1 MAHEVTIDIYSRFHD
16 ESTNAAKNAAK
27 SFENL
32 EKAAEEAQKEIDEVG
47 KSNAKPKVTV
57 DADKASKKL
66 DELDKKLDKLD
77 RSTTEAKLT
86 LRDRAS
92 ALLEKVVSKAKA
104 FGNKTYSGLVKLRD
118 SNVLGTLNKMSNG
131 LKNIT
136 GKAWSAVVKIKDTFT
151 APLTKLKNMLFNVK
165 TLIAGI
171 ASAWAATKLVVAPI
185 NLADAYSSAQIGFST
200 LLGESRGQQMM
211 DELDEFAKVTPFKT
225 SGVIANAQKM
235 MAMGWNPEDII
246 ADMEVIGNAAAATGK
261 MDQGLESIVRALSQI
276 KTKGK
281 LSTEELNQLAEAGI
295 AAKAMLAEGLGYGT
309 GDRGIAKMTKDLE
322 NGKIASDKA
331 INALLEGMR
340 KYDGMMQSMANETVE
355 GLWSQITDV
364 FEINIFRKWGQGL
377 QDGAKRGFGTVV
389 QLLDE
394 AEGALAEFGDMLY
407 EIGHTASNWV
417 ADKFQAAVDK
427 ILEISDTFEFHNA
440 DLKGK
445 ISMLW
450 KGLVSDPLKEWWE
463 NSGRDSFIEAG
474 GKFGTWLG
482 ESITKGVEF
491 LSGGILSLLGLDE
504 TGVGSDAGKI
514 GREFWDNFT
523 AAFDWESIKTNI
535 AAAVSGIWDALPWEV
550 KALLG
555 IYGVG
560 KTAGLVSNV
569 AGGLAKIIGTKATAG
584 AGNTI
589 IAGTGLRGFI
599 GGNVTNAAGDIIGA
613 SGLIGAIGSTGNAMV
628 SGTGILGKLA
638 STGYS
643 MVGGPA
649 SAGAYFGA
657 GMSGGAAALLG
668 TLPYL
673 GGIAGGVAAI
683 KGGIDLYQGFTTED
697 ETAAQAKKTSGAFA
711 LSGVGTGALI
721 GSLILPGVGTAIGAG
736 IGGIAGWILGDMAA
750 DNVYETAYSTKYKSD
765 ALKEAEQA
773 LHEGKKTAEE
783 FNAELEKA
791 VWERARDIFGDI
803 ELSASEISAMSQ
815 KIVLGDK
822 VKHMDEFASA
832 ASQAE
837 ASLQNLQSSV
847 SALDRWNWKAG
858 LGLSLTDDEKESY
871 VAAVDSFINNAK
883 GYLESKQYEFT
894 ASVKLLMDTGE
905 GSAGAGII
913 SSNDAFY
920 AGLQEQVAGYS
931 TQLQELMSSALEN
944 NRLDDVIDITIDG
957 ENFTVDEASA
967 IEKLQ
972 QKIADITNSINAAE
986 EQAQLDM
993 IEVKFK
999 TSSISLESYEDL
1011 QAGIDAYKET
1021 ALGNLDEAQLTV
1033 LTGLNLQLN
1042 KATTDEEKAAI
1053 QNQIDQVLESYGIS
1067 VDEVHANVND
1077 FVLDLA
1083 VDRFSADDLLG
1094 EDALS
1099 QISDVLST
1107 AMKEGIKP
1115 SELTSDDIIRILGLE
1130 GFDKEAAIVLAGIL
1144 NNLELGD
1151 GLTLQ
1156 VGDVTLA
1163 EGTDAKVQ
1171 EAVAGSIPNPVED
1184 IVDINLTGDPEVLK
1198 QLTSDELSA
1207 LFGID
1212 QPFAETIWWKLK
1224 GTKTVEE
1231 QLTLLASDFGLKG
1244 SYTFNPSVKINPS
1257 VTTNA
1262 KSFRL
1267 QLIENAAPNGQGYR
1281 GGIFGGFS
1289 AMDAFAL
1296 GGETDNSGIVG
1307 GSTRYIRVN
1316 EEAPEMI
1323 IPLSSQRRKRA
1334 LNLWNKTGEMLGVPG
1349 FAGGGIRSR
1358 LFGGSGMDAFALGG
1372 ETDNGGSGSG
1382 QTEGFSFREYVPSAA
1397 SGGQSVQIEVG
1408 GIQVEINVDAGSA
1421 ENVGNAI
1428 KAQANEIAETLAGI
1442 FADALGSQFENTPVR
1457 G

>member
-16 ESTNAAKNAAK
+16 ESTDAAKDAAK

-47 KSNAKPKVTV
+47 KSNVKPKVTV
-57 DADKASKKL
+57 DADKAAEKL
-66 DELDKKLDKLD
+66 DKLDKKLDKLD
-77 RSTTEAKLT
+77 KSSAEAKLT

-92 ALLEKVVSKAKA
+92 ALLEKVASKAKA
-104 FGNKTYSGLVKLRD
+104 FGNKTYTGLVKLRD
-118 SNVLGTLNKMSNG
+118 SNVLSTLNKMSNG
-131 LKNIT
+131 IKSLT
-136 GKAWSAVVKIKDTFT
+136 SKAWSVAVKIKDTFT
-151 APLTKLKNMLFNVK
+151 APLTKLKNMLFNVR

-171 ASAWAATKLVVAPI
+171 ASAWAATKLVVDPI
-185 NLADAYSSAQIGFST
+185 NLADAYSSAKIGFST
-200 LLGESRGQQMM
+200 ILGESRGQQMM
-211 DELDEFAKVTPFKT
+211 DELDEFAKATPFKT

-235 MAMGWNPEDII
+235 MAMGWDTETII
-246 ADMEVIGNAAAATGK
+246 DDMEVIGNAAAATGK

-309 GDRGIAKMTKDLE
+309 GDSGIAKMTKDLE
-322 NGKIASDKA
+322 DGKIASDKA
-331 INALLEGMR
+331 ITALLEGMK
-340 KYDGMMQSMANETVE
+340 KYDGMMDSMANETVE

-394 AEGALAEFGDMLY
+394 AEGALSEFGDMLY
-407 EIGHTASNWV
+407 EIGKTASNWV
-417 ADKFQAAVDK
+417 ADKFQGVVDK
-427 ILEISDTFEFHNA
+427 ILEITDTFEFHNA

-504 TGVGSDAGKI
+504 TGVGSDAGRI

-535 AAAVSGIWDALPWEV
+535 AAAVSGIWDALPWQV
-550 KALLG
+550 KSLLG
-555 IYGVG
+555 VYGAG

-584 AGNTI
+584 AGDVI
-589 IAGTGLRGFI
+589 VAGSGLRGFI
-599 GGNVTNAAGDIIGA
+599 GGNVTNAAGDVIGA

-638 STGYS
+638 STGYG

-673 GGIAGGVAAI
+673 GGIAGGISAI

-697 ETAAQAKKTSGAFA
+697 ETVAQAKKTSGAFA

-736 IGGIAGWILGDMAA
+736 IGGIAGWLLGDKAA
-750 DNVYETAYSTKYKSD
+750 DNVYETANSAKYKS
-765 ALKEAEQA
+765 KELQEAATAMQKGE
-773 LHEGKKTAEE
+773 KSAEE
-783 FNAELEKA
+783 FTAVLEKKI
-791 VWERARDIFGDI
+791 WERARGIFGDI
-803 ELSASEISAMSQ
+803 ELSASEIAAMSQ

-822 VKHMDEFASA
+822 VAAMDEFASA

-837 ASLQNLQSSV
+837 ASLQNLKNSV
-847 SALDRWNWKAG
+847 SALDRLNWKAG

-871 VAAVDSFINNAK
+871 VAAVDTFINNAK

-894 ASVKLLMDTGE
+894 ASVKLLMDTGD

-944 NRLDDVIDITIDG
+944 NNLGDVIDITIDG

-967 IEKLQ
+967 IEMLQ

-993 IEVKFK
+993 IEIKFK
-999 TSSISLESYEDL
+999 TSSISAESYENL
-1011 QAGIDAYKET
+1011 QAGIDAYVET
-1021 ALGNLDEAQLTV
+1021 ALGNLDEAQLSV
-1033 LTGLNLQLN
+1033 LTGLNLQL
-1042 KATTDEEKAAI
+1042 DKAATEEDKAKI
-1053 QNQIDQVLESYGIS
+1053 QEQINQVLESYGIS
-1067 VDEVHANVND
+1067 VNEVHANVND

-1083 VDRFSADDLLG
+1083 VERFSADDLLG

-1099 QISDVLST
+1099 QIGEVLST
-1107 AMKEGIKP
+1107 ALKDGIQP
-1115 SELTSDDIIRILGLE
+1115 SELTKEDVTRILGLE
-1130 GFDKEAAIVLAGIL
+1130 TLDTEAAAVLAGIL
-1144 NNLELGD
+1144 NNLELPD
-1151 GLTLQ
+1151 GVTLK
-1156 VGDVTLA
+1156 VGDVTL
-1163 EGTDAKVQ
+1163 EGGTADKVQ
-1171 EAVAGSIPNPVED
+1171 EAVAGSIPESVED
-1184 IVDINLTGDPEVLK
+1184 VVDLKLDGNPEVLK
-1198 QLTSDELSA
+1198 QLTSDELST

-1212 QPFAETIWWKLK
+1212 EPFAETIWWKLK

-1231 QLTLLASDFGLKG
+1231 QINLLASDFGLKG
-1244 SYTFNPSVKINPS
+1244 SYTFNPSVNINPS

-1281 GGIFGGFS
+1281 GGIFGGDS
-1289 AMDAFAL
+1289 AMDAFAR
-1296 GGETDNSGIVG
+1296 GGMTDNSGIVG

-1316 EEAPEMI
+1316 EESPEMI

-1349 FAGGGIRSR
+1349 FAGGGIRNR
-1358 LFGGSGMDAFALGG
+1358 IFGGSGMDTFALGG
-1372 ETDNGGSGSG
+1372 ETDSSSSGS
-1382 QTEGFSFREYVPSAA
+1382 QSEGFSFREYEPAQA
-1397 SGGQSVQIEVG
+1397 GGGQSVQIEVG

-1442 FADALGSQFENTPVR
+1442 FAEALGSQFENTPVR